1 MAGTI
6 TIQKTGIT
14 KLRTDAIVDAVSD
27 GRRTGGGVC
36 GLLFGETGYEKTAVA
51 HQDMG
56 GGNVGNAIITPG
68 FELPARYIL
77 HIVSPGWCCGDR
89 NEERLLCG
97 VYQQSLILA
106 RQSGWHS
113 IGFPLISSGIF
124 GYPKDLAWR
133 AAIQA
138 CRDFIAENPD
148 YDIQIIFAVP
158 ERSVRE
164 MGEKMLME
172 LSQLEL
178 PQSEG

>member
-6 TIQKTGIT
+6 SIQRVGIT

-27 GRRTGGGVC
+27 GRRAGGVC
-36 GLLFGETGYEKTAVA
+36 GLLFREAGNERSAVV
-51 HQDMG
+51 HRDMG
-56 GGNVGNAIITPG
+56 VGNVGNAIITPG
-68 FELPARYIL
+68 FELLARYIL
-77 HIVSPGWCCGDR
+77 HIVSPVWCGGNR

-106 RQSGWHS
+106 RNSGWHS
-113 IGFPLISSGIF
+113 IGFPLISSGIY

-133 AAIQA
+133 VAIQA
-138 CRDFIAENPD
+138 CRDFIANNLD

-158 ERSVRE
+158 ERSVSE